1 MMRKQ
6 KMTLRTSCFFCIN
19 NMLEIDH
26 NEAEI
31 LRRFTSLAGK
41 IMPRPRSGACAWHQ
55 RKLAQA
61 IKRAR
66 NAALLPFTNK

>member
-1 MMRKQ
+1 
-6 KMTLRTSCFFCIN
+6 
-19 NMLEIDH
+19 MLEIDH

>member
-1 MMRKQ
+1 MRKP
-6 KMTLRTSCFFCIN
+6 TNLRTTCFFCIN
-19 NMLEIDH
+19 NLQEIDH
-26 NEAEI
+26 RDAEI